1 LLLLVRVGAA
11 LLALTG
17 AGFGISCVIGLR
29 SLITTHEIAF
39 IYGYPT
45 YGRGHFERYG
55 IPSNVPLLAGFLAV
69 CALELVAAWLLWNGR
84 VSGGVLALVL
94 VPLGAVYWWGF
105 DLPFPPVLVAVS
117 TLLLLIGWRA
127 LA

>member
-1 LLLLVRVGAA
+1 VLVRVAAA

-29 SLITTHEIAF
+29 SLITTGEIAF

-55 IPSNVPLLAGFLAV
+55 VPSTIPLLAGFLAV
-69 CALELVAAWLLWNGR
+69 CVLELVAAWLLWNGR
-84 VSGGVLALVL
+84 VSGAVLALVL
-94 VPLGAVYWWGF
+94 VPAGAVYWWGF
-105 DLPFPPVLVAVS
+105 DLPFPPVLVGAS

>member
-1 LLLLVRVGAA
+1 VLLIRIGAG
-11 LLALTG
+11 LLAVTG

-29 SLITTHEIAF
+29 SLITTGDIAF

-55 IPSNVPLLAGFLAV
+55 IPSTVPLLFAFLAV
-69 CALELVAAWLLWNGR
+69 CVLELVAAWLLWGGR
-84 VSGGVLALVL
+84 VSGGVLALAL
-94 VPLGAVYWWGF
+94 VPVGAVFWWGF

-117 TLLLLIGWRA
+117 TLLILIGWRT